1 MLSLYSNKKQKMKK
15 LNILLAT
22 LLVSGSVL
30 AQTTWNLDKAHTKV
44 GFNVVHMA
52 VAEVEGK
59 FNDFDGT
66 VTSKSDDFNG
76 ADVSFTAKV
85 ASVDTDN
92 ERRDNHLKSDDFFN
106 AEKFPELKFTGK
118 IVKEGN
124 AYKLKGDLTIRDV
137 TKPVTFDVVYNGS
150 IDTGR
155 GIKAG
160 FKVNG
165 RINRQEYGLKFNAAL
180 GTGDLVASNDV
191 DLIIK
196 VELNKA

>member
-1 MLSLYSNKKQKMKK
+1 MKK
-15 LNILLAT
+15 LNIFLAA

-30 AQTTWNLDKAHTKV
+30 AQTTWNIDKSHSKV

-66 VTSKSDDFNG
+66 ISSKSDDFNG
-76 ADVSFTAKV
+76 AEISFTAKT

-92 ERRDNHLKSDDFFN
+92 EKRDGHLKSDDFFN
-106 AEKFPELKFTGK
+106 AEKFPELKFKGK
-118 IVKEGN
+118 LVKEGKG
-124 AYKLKGDLTIRDV
+124 YKLVGDLTIRDV
-137 TKPVTFDVVYNGS
+137 TKPVTFDVTYNGT

-160 FKVNG
+160 FKVVG
-165 RINRQEYGLKFNAAL
+165 KINRQDYGLKFAAAL
-180 GTGDLVASNDV
+180 GTGEMVVANEV
-191 DLIIK
+191 EIVTKI
-196 VELNKA
+196 ELNKA

>member
-1 MLSLYSNKKQKMKK
+1 M
-15 LNILLAT
+15 
-22 LLVSGSVL
+22 
-30 AQTTWNLDKAHTKV
+30 
-44 GFNVVHMA
+44 
-52 VAEVEGK
+52 
-59 FNDFDGT
+59 
-66 VTSKSDDFNG
+66 
-76 ADVSFTAKV
+76 
-85 ASVDTDN
+85 
-92 ERRDNHLKSDDFFN
+92 
-106 AEKFPELKFTGK
+106 
-118 IVKEGN
+118 KEGN

-180 GTGDLVASNDV
+180 GTGDLVVANDV

-196 VELNKA
+196 VEVNKA